1 MPATSLEQ
9 IVSLAKRRGFVFP
22 SSAVYGGL
30 GSTWDYGPLGVELKN
45 NVKRAWWRSVVYERD
60 DMEGL
65 DAAILMNRLVWK
77 YSGHEA
83 TFSDPMTDC
92 RSCKARP
99 RADHVFVAQKGR
111 DPQGAA
117 RDQRRHRRQG
127 AEVPEV
133 RRQRSDRGAAVQPD
147 VPHDG
152 RRRSTPATTAGL
164 AYLRPETAQ
173 GIFVNFGNVL
183 DTMRRKLPFG
193 VAQIG
198 KAFRNE
204 ITPGNFTFRTREFEQ
219 MEIEYFVRP
228 GEDEAAHQAW
238 IDARMQWYVDLGMRR
253 ENLRQREQDKTELA
267 HYAKRCVDLE
277 YKFPMGWS
285 ELEGIANRTDYDLKA
300 HSRSPEN
307 PDAVGELKYFDQE
320 QKKHIVPY
328 VIEPSAGADRA
339 TLAFLCDAFDE
350 SLVKEPPAEET
361 AKLRELV
368 LSFAKSVDKKDP
380 KAFEPEAKARLV
392 AAAEKIAA
400 GLPGHAA
407 RAAGAVGRRGRE
419 QDRGVQEGAR
429 RVREAGRGVH
439 AHGAAPAPAPGAD
452 HGGRL
457 PAEEERAAAGGAG
470 ARREE
475 GPAGGRPARRLRRH
489 RRDRKAV
496 PPPGRDRHAV
506 LHHRRLPEPG
516 GQDRHR
522 ARPRHDG
529 AGAGRRRRARAP
541 RCAPR
546 SGNDGGRRTLTLT
559 LSQRE
564 RGPELIFLPL
574 PLAGEGRGEGKP
586 CERRPL
592 PLAGEGRGEG
602 KPLAPAL
609 VLTTPFAYVS
619 AAAVCRAARPSGRA

>member
-1 MPATSLEQ
+1 MPASSLEQ

-45 NVKRAWWRSVVYERD
+45 NVKRAWWRSVVYDRD

-111 DPQGAA
+111 DPVDVAEINAAIEAKELKCPKCGAT
-117 RDQRRHRRQG
+117 DL
-127 AEVPEV
+127 
-133 RRQRSDRGAAVQPD
+133 
-147 VPHDG
+147 
-152 RRRSTPATTAGL
+152 TPARPFNLMFKTTVGPVDTGDDSGL

-173 GIFVNFGNVL
+173 GIFVNFGNIL

-219 MEIEYFVRP
+219 MEIEYFVKP

-238 IDARMQWYVDLGMRR
+238 IDARTQWYVDLGMRR
-253 ENLRQREQDKTELA
+253 ENLRQREQTKDELA

-277 YKFPMGWS
+277 YRFPMGWS

-307 PDAVGELKYFDQE
+307 PDAVGELRYFDQE

-339 TLAFLCDAFDE
+339 TLAFLCDAYDE

-368 LSFAKSVDKKDP
+368 QSFAKSVDKRDP
-380 KAFEPEAKARLV
+380 KQMETADQGAPRRGGREDRGR
-392 AAAEKIAA
+392 AAGIAA
-400 GLPGHAA
+400 G
-407 RAAGAVGRRGRE
+407 AAGAGRRRRR
-419 QDRGVQEGAR
+419 QPDRGLEEGAR
-429 RVREAGRGVH
+429 RRREAGRG
-439 AHGAAPAPAPGAD
+439 AHPHRPAPQPEAVAD

-457 PAEEERAAAGGAG
+457 PAQEERAAAGRDR
-470 ARREE
+470 ARDQ
-475 GPAGGRPARRLRRH
+475 ARPAARGAADRLRRH
-489 RRDRKAV
+489 GRHRQALPAAGR
-496 PPPGRDRHAV
+496 GRDAV

-516 GQDRHR
+516 RPDRDR
-522 ARPRHDG
+522 A
-529 AGAGRRRRARAP
+529 
-541 RCAPR
+541 
-546 SGNDGGRRTLTLT
+546 
-559 LSQRE
+559 
-564 RGPELIFLPL
+564 
-574 PLAGEGRGEGKP
+574 
-586 CERRPL
+586 
-592 PLAGEGRGEG
+592 
-602 KPLAPAL
+602 
-609 VLTTPFAYVS
+609 
-619 AAAVCRAARPSGRA
+619 